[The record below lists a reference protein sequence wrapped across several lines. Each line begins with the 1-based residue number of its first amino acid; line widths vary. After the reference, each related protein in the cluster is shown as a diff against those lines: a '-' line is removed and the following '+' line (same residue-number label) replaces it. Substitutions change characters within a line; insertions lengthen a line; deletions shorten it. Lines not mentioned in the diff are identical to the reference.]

1 MDGEGGSALE
11 TSSKLQFMMKIVKHL
26 LKNLEKRFETDL
38 PGHLQTSEV
47 VYAAVHG
54 WQTIP

>member
-1 MDGEGGSALE
+1 MHGEGGSALE

-38 PGHLQTSEV
+38 PGHLQSSEV
-47 VYAAVHG
+47 VYGEVHD
-54 WQTIP
+54 